1 MKNDNINFRTRLT
14 EDNYK
19 ILKRFSEKNKVP
31 MNRIINILISSMD
44 TEFEFMQ
51 TDILNEIETEI
62 RFKITESEKEF
73 LQAQA
78 LKSGANSLSAE
89 IKYRLLN
96 TIYKNKYFTNNEMK
110 DFVKSRYEI
119 NMVGLNLNQLLKQIY
134 TKDDYKLDKDELKKL
149 ILDIAS
155 KIEEH
160 NKELAKVL
168 TYTNDRF

>member
-1 MKNDNINFRTRLT
+1 MPKNIN
-14 EDNYK
+14 
-19 ILKRFSEKNKVP
+19 LKLDDKNVEMLEKMSSNSKVP
-31 MNRIINILISSMD
+31 ITRIINILISSMD

-110 DFVKSRYEI
+110 EFIKSRYEI
-119 NMVGLNLNQLLKQIY
+119 NMIGRNLNQLLKQIY
-134 TKDDYKLDKDELKKL
+134 TKDDYKLDKDEIKNLIYDIDKK
-149 ILDIAS
+149 I
-155 KIEEH
+155 
-160 NKELAKVL
+160 NKHSDDLRELEKF
-168 TYTNDRF
+168 TDNRF

>member
-1 MKNDNINFRTRLT
+1 MPKNIN
-14 EDNYK
+14 
-19 ILKRFSEKNKVP
+19 LKLDDKNVEMLEKMSSNSKVP
-31 MNRIINILISSMD
+31 ITRIINILISSMD

-73 LQAQA
+73 LQSQA

-96 TIYKNKYFTNNEMK
+96 TIYKNKFFTNNEMK

-119 NMVGLNLNQLLKQIY
+119 NMIGINLNQLLKQIY
-134 TKDDYKLDKDELKKL
+134 TKDDYKLDKDEIKNLIFDIEKKIDRHFEDL
-149 ILDIAS
+149 
-155 KIEEH
+155 
-160 NKELAKVL
+160 KELTKF
-168 TYTNDRF
+168 TKNRF

>member
-1 MKNDNINFRTRLT
+1 MPKNIKLKLDDKNVEILEKIKDN
-14 EDNYK
+14 
-19 ILKRFSEKNKVP
+19 SKVP
-31 MNRIINILISSMD
+31 ITRIINILISSMD
-44 TEFEFMQ
+44 M
-51 TDILNEIETEI
+51 DIDFINNTFSNEKETVLKV
-62 RFKITESEKEF
+62 KITESEKEF

-149 ILDIAS
+149 ILDVAS